1 MRMVDAYREHHVG
14 TRYISRNYKKVLSD
28 MEAEGRIIADPPAE
42 KRRMVK
48 GERSF
53 ADKVLVSFP

>member
-1 MRMVDAYREHHVG
+1 
-14 TRYISRNYKKVLSD
+14 